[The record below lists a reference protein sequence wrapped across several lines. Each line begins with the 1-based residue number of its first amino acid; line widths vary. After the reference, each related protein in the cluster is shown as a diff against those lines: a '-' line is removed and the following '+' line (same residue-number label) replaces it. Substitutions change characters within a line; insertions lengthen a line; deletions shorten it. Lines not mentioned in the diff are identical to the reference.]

1 MSNPETESEKFDRE
15 LEDFLAQHGKKRED
29 IQFPGSD
36 TATKTVVEH
45 IHKIEDRA
53 LKKHDYKRLRGFS
66 GKSPVPSGEL
76 PFSTWYLHA
85 EQMLSES
92 SLSEEEKRLRLS
104 ECLSPPALTLY
115 RRAAEELGPLA
126 TGAKLL
132 EQLGKAFG
140 VACEGED
147 LDTLFRDT
155 YQERE
160 EAASAYLL
168 RLDERLDQ
176 AIQFGG
182 VDRQQADKLR
192 LSQFIRGCIFSEGL
206 VSNLQLRQRKSRL
219 PTLVGLLREV
229 RIEEAEETARLT
241 RRENARAPKKAQ
253 VNHATIDKPTRTG
266 SAKTVGKVPTDGKR
280 RRAPVREQPGAPTA
294 VVGSHT
300 APTGEMAGKSPREKE
315 PLPRVPEGLVGDAPL
330 PLLRLDGIECQAL
343 LDTGSQVTCVSS
355 DFYRSRLSHR
365 ELMPLHDLG
374 VTGAGGQDVPYLG
387 YIQVDLTPSATDA
400 GTEKTVTTLALV
412 LPGNSALQQ
421 VPLLIGTNTSVLQ
434 TLLQDCQ
441 RMGGNKAATRAKC
454 GEDGLLG
461 PLRLRRHTEIPAGES
476 IDLDCS
482 VRNLLGAGT
491 TVLVEAHPSLGGTLM
506 VQPFLTKLTRKKLMT
521 VKVRVFN
528 VSSLPVKLGR
538 RHLIGQAFLPASVEQ
553 ISHDE
558 APSPQGAAATIN
570 TLTTETPQPFS
581 LEGSPISEEWRH
593 RIANVLKRHHKAFST
608 SDLDIGCTSAV
619 KHKIRLSDD
628 ARLGRNADG

>member
-29 IQFPGSD
+29 IKFPGSE

-53 LKKHDYKRLRGFS
+53 KKHDYKRLRGFS
-66 GKSPVPSGEL
+66 GQSPVSNGEL
-76 PFSTWYLHA
+76 PFSTWYLHT

-92 SLSEEEKRLRLS
+92 FLSEEEKRLRLS

-140 VACEGED
+140 MACEGKD
-147 LDTLFRDT
+147 LYTLFRDT

-168 RLDERLDQ
+168 HLDERLDQ

-182 VDRQQADKLR
+182 VDRQQVDKLR
-192 LSQFIRGCIFSEGL
+192 LSQFIRGCIFREGL
-206 VSNLQLRQRKSRL
+206 VSNLQLRQRKSRP

-253 VNHATIDKPTRTG
+253 VNHATIEKPQGKSDLNNLSKQLGDLTAQVAALQSAPSVKPADPSPMVKKDEASSASLLEAIKQLQKAVCDLEQGKNRRPEANRSKGIICYQCGERGHMLRDCNNAPNAELVQQRLLERSQWTG
-266 SAKTVGKVPTDGKR
+266 NEGGR
-280 RRAPVREQPGAPTA
+280 QPGAPTA

-300 APTGEMAGKSPREKE
+300 APTGENAGKTPREKE
-315 PLPRVPEGLVGDAPL
+315 PLPRVPERLVGDAPTTTVM
-330 PLLRLDGIECQAL
+330 LDGIECQAL

-355 DFYRSRLSHR
+355 DFYRSRLTHR

-400 GTEKTVTTLALV
+400 GTEKTVMTLALV
-412 LPGNSALQQ
+412 LPGSSALQQ

-441 RMGGNKAATRAKC
+441 RMGGNKFVRKLSVSCQWANAYQKAATRAK
-454 GEDGLLG
+454 
-461 PLRLRRHTEIPAGES
+461 
-476 IDLDCS
+476 
-482 VRNLLGAGT
+482 
-491 TVLVEAHPSLGGTLM
+491 
-506 VQPFLTKLTRKKLMT
+506 
-521 VKVRVFN
+521 
-528 VSSLPVKLGR
+528 
-538 RHLIGQAFLPASVEQ
+538 
-553 ISHDE
+553 
-558 APSPQGAAATIN
+558 
-570 TLTTETPQPFS
+570 
-581 LEGSPISEEWRH
+581 
-593 RIANVLKRHHKAFST
+593 
-608 SDLDIGCTSAV
+608 
-619 KHKIRLSDD
+619 
-628 ARLGRNADG
+628 

>member
-66 GKSPVPSGEL
+66 GKSHVPSGEL

-147 LDTLFRDT
+147 LYTLFRDT

-206 VSNLQLRQRKSRL
+206 VSNLQLRQRKSRP

-253 VNHATIDKPTRTG
+253 VNHAAIEK
-266 SAKTVGKVPTDGKR
+266 
-280 RRAPVREQPGAPTA
+280 QQ
-294 VVGSHT
+294 
-300 APTGEMAGKSPREKE
+300 GKSDLNNLSKQLGDLTAQVAALQSAPSVKPADPPPTVKKDEASSASLLEAIKQLQKAVSDLQQGKNR
-315 PLPRVPEGLVGDAPL
+315 RPEANRSKGVICYQCGERGHMLRDCTNAPNAELVQQRL
-330 PLLRLDGIECQAL
+330 LDGIECQAL

-400 GTEKTVTTLALV
+400 GTGKTVTTLALV
-412 LPGNSALQQ
+412 LPGSSALQ
-421 VPLLIGTNTSVLQ
+421 
-434 TLLQDCQ
+434 
-441 RMGGNKAATRAKC
+441 
-454 GEDGLLG
+454 
-461 PLRLRRHTEIPAGES
+461 
-476 IDLDCS
+476 
-482 VRNLLGAGT
+482 
-491 TVLVEAHPSLGGTLM
+491 
-506 VQPFLTKLTRKKLMT
+506 
-521 VKVRVFN
+521 
-528 VSSLPVKLGR
+528 
-538 RHLIGQAFLPASVEQ
+538 
-553 ISHDE
+553 
-558 APSPQGAAATIN
+558 
-570 TLTTETPQPFS
+570 
-581 LEGSPISEEWRH
+581 
-593 RIANVLKRHHKAFST
+593 
-608 SDLDIGCTSAV
+608 
-619 KHKIRLSDD
+619 
-628 ARLGRNADG
+628 